1 MTQKIKF
8 FLISL
13 ILLLTIN
20 SCKEKNNSITSNVT
34 INQLKLEGHISGL
47 NSGNNYTVKFK
58 IPQYYFPDY
67 YFILDSCQVDSSGNF
82 SLIPG
87 PVPDSLTNPIVAD
100 NSNDNSFISDTTTRF
115 LYASYPSAVY
125 VYSNVSKLE
134 TGVVWRMKK
143 LISNY
148 VYVGW
153 FYTTYIYVNK
163 NVDIHGYGTT
173 AISLYVNEY
182 HNLSLKRGWNKIS
195 RKLMSVVS
203 GDVYES
209 ASEEPPGAEW
219 IYQSNT
225 LGPRILTGTTLHR
238 QNKSF
243 R

>member
-1 MTQKIKF
+1 MKISAGLKIVTQKIKF
-8 FLISL
+8 ILISL

-20 SCKEKNNSITSNVT
+20 SCKEKNNPLTLNGATS
-34 INQLKLEGHISGL
+34 QLKLEGHISGL
-47 NSGNNYTVKFK
+47 NPSDNYSVKFR
-58 IPQYYFPDY
+58 IPQYYYPDY
-67 YFILDSCQVDSSGNF
+67 YFILDSCRVDSSGNF
-82 SLIPG
+82 SLTPG
-87 PVPDSLTNPIVAD
+87 PVPDSLTTPVVAD
-100 NSNDNSFISDTTTRF
+100 NSADNSFISDTSARF
-115 LYASYPSAVY
+115 LSASYPSAVY

-153 FYTTYIYVNK
+153 FYTMYIYVNK
-163 NVDIHGYGTT
+163 DVDIHGYGTT
-173 AISLYVNEY
+173 AISLYANEY

-225 LGPRILTGTTLHR
+225 SGPRE
-238 QNKSF
+238 
-243 R
+243 